1 MLDESRALWYNT
13 IVFEPVRFGRIL
25 FERILPEP
33 VLSGPIVFE
42 RIHFYKPTG
51 RLRIRLHRTLQ
62 IMFLHPAAVRV
73 DTQPIV
79 LIRPFMSEM

>member
-1 MLDESRALWYNT
+1 MALWYNT

-25 FERILPEP
+25 
-33 VLSGPIVFE
+33 SGPIVFE
-42 RIHFYKPTG
+42 RINFYKPTG

-73 DTQPIV
+73 DTQPI
-79 LIRPFMSEM
+79 F

>member
-25 FERILPEP
+25 FEP
-33 VLSGPIVFE
+33 VN
-42 RIHFYKPTG
+42 FYKPTG